1 MIFLNG
7 CSFCANLL
15 EGMGSSGKVVNLVVG
30 KEVTTIGSQ
39 FQKSYIGTPTAKL
52 SLTLEEGSKLS
63 SVGND
68 AFKDNSFFV
77 SIDLSNA
84 GNVTFG
90 TSAFNNVSNLT
101 HFATNKGTL
110 TLNTLAMGN
119 LKKLQVLDWN
129 ASATNLNWKSALTS
143 TVTFTSGATT
153 ATALSD
159 SKTVTKTGTP
169 TASTYKTA
177 TGYGTYSGSY
187 VYYGAMTWT
196 MSASQNHTEA
206 FNPSKTN
213 TATSTTKAG
222 YTWSGTDNT
231 GNHPLLNM
239 GLSASGGAV
248 VNLGN
253 TVTSIPNYLFTT
265 GIYTF
270 ETATK
275 TLTRNY
281 TAKGTTSYSKASNT
295 TSATSAAT
303 NIRNNANSHDVYLY
317 NQARDSGYGWH
328 LQKANATISM
338 TTTVSGTF
346 TATTT
351 VTQSCSITEGVKL
364 SKTTGIKVGRV
375 NSQSKAL
382 TSIGQSAFGW
392 IQIPITSANDHLP
405 SAAVTSTFTVTP
417 TVTATRSSTTNSIAK
432 ATQLGATQNS
442 FYVYYN
448 HNGSSWGNYGG
459 LYTYRYNASNSWQW
473 VQYATGYSYLHWNHP
488 GVSNLSSFNSV
499 VLGNNGMGLQVSTSA
514 TDSVAISVTTS
525 TINIPAS
532 TTTTKVW
539 SENNTLTAASAGTIP
554 NDNVLT
560 IANFGIAGPNMT
572 INSGA
577 FIGAKSLSQV
587 YLAGTVENIQAIVF
601 NTRNT
606 ASTDK
611 IYVYGKSAASEFTTS
626 TGLTANNDL
635 GIEYR
640 KDAKDLGRYINH
652 YQIGTSVYAYLFET
666 DPDQYLINIVGTGAT
681 YTNYTA
687 SNRPGWAASYAN
699 KVTQLIVDN
708 TVTGIGPY
716 LFYGHTALTTV
727 QFGSGLTSIGAHAF
741 GSQHPQSP

>member
-1 MIFLNG
+1 
-7 CSFCANLL
+7 
-15 EGMGSSGKVVNLVVG
+15 MGSSGKVVNLVVG

-129 ASATNLNWKSALTS
+129 ASSTTLNWSTTLTA
-143 TVTFTSGATT
+143 TATFTSSQTT
-153 ATALSD
+153 NSTRPTTTD
-159 SKTVTKTGTP
+159 TKTTSTTG
-169 TASTYKTA
+169 TASSNGAGSTQN
-177 TGYGTYSGSY
+177 GSY
-187 VYYGAMTWT
+187 YYPSGTVSYGASTAAAST
-196 MSASQNHTEA
+196 ITGNLSNSA
-206 FNPSKTN
+206 
-213 TATSTTKAG
+213 TATSTTTATYG
-222 YTWSGTDNT
+222 WTGTDNT
-231 GNHPLLNM
+231 GNHPLYNL
-239 GLSASGGAV
+239 GASVSAGTT
-248 VNLGN
+248 VNLN
-253 TVTSIPNYLFTT
+253 ETVVSIPNYTFTT
-265 GIYTF
+265 GIYAFETKAATLTNKYTATGSATF
-270 ETATK
+270 TSNTTTTSGTATK
-275 TLTRNY
+275 KNPVANGAAVYFGWRSNNWGWMIAGTQITTSSVGATSHNNTRTGTLT
-281 TAKGTTSYSKASNT
+281 
-295 TSATSAAT
+295 
-303 NIRNNANSHDVYLY
+303 
-317 NQARDSGYGWH
+317 
-328 LQKANATISM
+328 M
-338 TTTVSGTF
+338 TTTVTE
-346 TATTT
+346 TCA
-351 VTQSCSITEGVKL
+351 ITEGVKL
-364 SKTTGIKVGRV
+364 SKPTGIKVGRV
-375 NSQSKAL
+375 NSFSKKL

-392 IQIPITSANDHLP
+392 IQIPITSANADLP
-405 SAAVTSTFTVTP
+405 TGAVTSSFTTSA
-417 TVTATRSSTTNSIAK
+417 TATSTRSSTTMANPTMNYATSGHQYYVIYANYNGSGWTQGTSYLWTGTSYSNTATGKASYASGETNWYGYNSAAQAQNVGKTFFASK
-432 ATQLGATQNS
+432 ATMTAND
-442 FYVYYN
+442 
-448 HNGSSWGNYGG
+448 
-459 LYTYRYNASNSWQW
+459 
-473 VQYATGYSYLHWNHP
+473 
-488 GVSNLSSFNSV
+488 
-499 VLGNNGMGLQVSTSA
+499 ST
-514 TDSVAISVTTS
+514 TTSVTPN
-525 TINIPAS
+525 TITIPAS
-532 TTTTKVW
+532 ATTKKVW
-539 SENNTLTAASAGTIP
+539 STVNNGVTAASAGTIP
-554 NDNVLT
+554 NSSVLK
-560 IANFGIAGPNMT
+560 IANFGIMGPNAT

-577 FIGAKSLSQV
+577 FIGAKVLEQV

-611 IYVYGKSAASEFTTS
+611 IYVYGKSAAGEFTTS

-666 DPDQYLINIVGTGAT
+666 DPDKYLINIVGTGAT

-699 KVTQLIVDN
+699 KVTQLIVDD
-708 TVTGIGPY
+708 TVTSVGPY

-741 GSQHPQSP
+741 GSQHPKSPLANFLSLRPA